1 MMDCLEF
8 GTAEASMMVRS
19 NNCSDDLPTED
30 KVREFIAEE
39 KALYGE
45 MVARV

>member
-1 MMDCLEF
+1 MNDTLSTF
-8 GTAEASMMVRS
+8 WLSMMVRS
-19 NNCSDDLPTED
+19 NNCSDDLPDE
-30 KVREFIAEE
+30 KEVRAFIAEE